1 MKKKVLTV
9 HPTYYCNFDCFFC
22 HQKNH
27 EKESFLSIEK
37 LKEVLPNVPK
47 DLTMIYLMGGEVSV
61 LPDKYLTELLAL
73 LEEFNLPIHIQTNL
87 FKVNPILLKYKLVVS
102 YDFESRPRHDTV
114 LKNIMLL
121 EVPYSIT
128 TVANRSLLNKGAKNL
143 VYFYSMLGNLQGVKF
158 LPYKVEDLNDKEF
171 ITVNEFADFISEM
184 LALKPKFRIS
194 QIDSDSERGE
204 DIIITPTG
212 QIEPDSCVPHPKSK
226 CLQCDMFEKCDIR
239 SLGVQ
244 LEDDCRYKQ
253 FLKG

>member
-1 MKKKVLTV
+1 MKKVLTI

-22 HQKNH
+22 HQKDY

-37 LKEVLPNVPK
+37 LKEILPKIPK
-47 DLTMIYLMGGEVSV
+47 DLSMIYLMGGEVSV

-73 LEEFNLPIHIQTNL
+73 LDDFKVPIYIQTNL
-87 FKVNPILLKYKLVVS
+87 FKVNPILLKHNLVVS
-102 YDFESRPRHDTV
+102 YDFESRPRYETV

-121 EVPYSIT
+121 DVPYSIT
-128 TVANRSLLNKGAKNL
+128 TVANRSLLNQGAKNL
-143 VYFYSMLGNLQGVKF
+143 VHFYSMLHNLQGVKF

-171 ITVNEFADFISEM
+171 ITVNEFADFINEM
-184 LALKPKFRIS
+184 VALKPTFRIS
-194 QIDSDSERGE
+194 QLDSDCERSE

-212 QIEPDSCVPHPKSK
+212 QLESDSCIPHPKSK
-226 CLQCDMFEKCDIR
+226 CLQCDLFHKCDIR

-244 LEDDCRYKQ
+244 LEDECRYKQ